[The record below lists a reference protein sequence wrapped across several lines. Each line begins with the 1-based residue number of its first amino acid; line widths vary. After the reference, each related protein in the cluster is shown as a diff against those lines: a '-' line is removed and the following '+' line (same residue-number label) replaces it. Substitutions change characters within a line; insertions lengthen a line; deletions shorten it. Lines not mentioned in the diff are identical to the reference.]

1 MFALRERRSMLASPS
16 LSTAGHHNFQLCYHT
31 TTNAKLAQDTALL
44 RWSSLAA
51 YSL

>member
-16 LSTAGHHNFQLCYHT
+16 LSTAGHHNFQLCYYHT

-51 YSL
+51 